1 VQSPKKRN
9 PADTTSNLNF
19 ARIPIPVMP
28 AQAGIHDFSWRGAGF
43 GSIIGGQL
51 RKIKEVVD
59 AAPSAA

>member
-1 VQSPKKRN
+1 
-9 PADTTSNLNF
+9 
-19 ARIPIPVMP
+19 MP